1 MKNKKFIKICAG
13 VLAIAT
19 IITTSAFAVGAVTN
33 SGTTKA
39 ATTISAA
46 AASEKAKIKFKFFGR
61 CFGQRKGPGKGIPA
75 AELKAAVTA
84 NVITQAENDSIT
96 AYIKAQKVAP
106 KTDLFSALVTK
117 NILTQAKA
125 DALKAFFETQ
135 REQKEQAALK
145 ARLDKLVT
153 KTTIT
158 QAQEDKIIAA
168 VNAAQAARKAAFD
181 KAATMSKADAKTY
194 LDNFRKTQVNP
205 LKALV
210 TDGTLTQKQANKVAK
225 VLHHGMGPEFGPG
238 PGRFVGRGC
247 PRGPKGK

>member
-1 MKNKKFIKICAG
+1 
-13 VLAIAT
+13 
-19 IITTSAFAVGAVTN
+19 
-33 SGTTKA
+33 
-39 ATTISAA
+39 
-46 AASEKAKIKFKFFGR
+46 
-61 CFGQRKGPGKGIPA
+61 
-75 AELKAAVTA
+75 
-84 NVITQAENDSIT
+84 
-96 AYIKAQKVAP
+96 
-106 KTDLFSALVTK
+106 LFSALVTK

-125 DALKAFFETQ
+125 DALKAFIETQ

-145 ARLDKLVT
+145 ASLDKLVT
-153 KTTIT
+153 KKTIT

-205 LKALV
+205 LKALA
-210 TDGTLTQKQANKVAK
+210 TDGTLTQTQANKVAK

-238 PGRFVGRGC
+238 PGRFGGRGC